1 MKFELKT
8 YNRNIP
14 IEKLLDDVRKVADI
28 LKKETVSVSEY
39 NDKGIFHSTTLI
51 KRFGSWNKV
60 LDKAKLKRS
69 MIFNATREDLFKNLE
84 RVWISLSRQPISS
97 EMKRPLSD
105 FSITPYLNM
114 FGSWQE
120 ALKTFINYI
129 DQAQSEYDKVENDL
143 NPSAVSVDLK
153 NNKTKRT
160 KREISDRLRFKILL
174 RDGFTCRKCGRS
186 PLKKIGV
193 ELHVDHITP
202 WSKGG
207 ETIPENLETKC
218 KECNLGKGNAFKV

>member
-8 YNRNIP
+8 YNRDTP
-14 IEKLLDDVRKVADI
+14 CEKLLDDVKKVANI

-51 KRFGSWNKV
+51 KRFGTWNRV
-60 LDKAKLKRS
+60 LDTAKLKRS
-69 MIFNATREDLFKNLE
+69 MTFNATREDLFKNLE

-129 DQAQSEYDKVENDL
+129 DQAQSEYNKVEDDL